1 MRGPLVV
8 MTVAVLVA
16 GCATTRDPLPQ
27 ACLDGPRAVL
37 TALEQ
42 APGPVRL
49 EDGTRLSGCIESAR
63 SEGDLQSLGFVF
75 VRVADML
82 RADASARPA
91 AALRLGYL
99 AGAVKAGAARSSG
112 SIAAQL
118 ARRVEQV
125 ATLRGDASPASAA
138 ALARGR
144 LAGERVG

>member
-16 GCATTRDPLPQ
+16 GCATTRDPLAQ

-63 SEGDLQSLGFVF
+63 SDGDLQSLGFVF

-82 RADASARPA
+82 RADASARPD

-125 ATLRGDASPASAA
+125 ATLREDASPASAA